1 MKPEH
6 PMYGGDD
13 GTYQQSIQM
22 VLIYCAL
29 ISVPLM
35 FFIKPIHHHMKN
47 KKNKKISEII
57 RQTKKQSVIRG
68 FSQRDVEGES
78 EKENDPKQKYIEMSD
93 VIPPDN
99 EAGNSFD
106 DNQMDDENPKD
117 INPNILNK
125 DFDEHSFDE
134 KDSDQEEPI
143 SELFIHQMI
152 ETIEFVLGAVSNTA
166 SYLRLWALSL
176 AHVELTHVFLKLTIE
191 PFYTE
196 YESPLGGSGLC
207 PVAALNASGFS
218 KF

>member
-1 MKPEH
+1 
-6 PMYGGDD
+6 
-13 GTYQQSIQM
+13 
-22 VLIYCAL
+22 
-29 ISVPLM
+29 
-35 FFIKPIHHHMKN
+35 
-47 KKNKKISEII
+47 
-57 RQTKKQSVIRG
+57 
-68 FSQRDVEGES
+68 
-78 EKENDPKQKYIEMSD
+78 MSD

-176 AHVELTHVFLKLTIE
+176 AHVELTHVSYTFTINKGVFEIDNRAFLH
-191 PFYTE
+191 
-196 YESPLGGSGLC
+196 
-207 PVAALNASGFS
+207 
-218 KF
+218 